1 MASIPL
7 SRCSETSSS
16 LEKLSTRNSE
26 DTYKFWSRNNFLLRI
41 LQAFSRVFYPIKRP
55 SLPTSRFP
63 SSRELDLLPLSKYSY
78 DLILI
83 YRSRLNLQVEY
94 KRAAS
99 SIAKKLSLRTER
111 ASLSDFN
118 RFKVMVER
126 KNRSSKLRQL
136 AKEMLVE
143 SKSPFGRLLLA
154 RKVSVV

>member
-1 MASIPL
+1 M
-7 SRCSETSSS
+7 
-16 LEKLSTRNSE
+16 
-26 DTYKFWSRNNFLLRI
+26 
-41 LQAFSRVFYPIKRP
+41 
-55 SLPTSRFP
+55 
-63 SSRELDLLPLSKYSY
+63 
-78 DLILI
+78 
-83 YRSRLNLQVEY
+83 NLQVEY